1 MLNFARIRKFPQKS
15 LFLLVLFIGL
25 LQQSHTLEAREDGG
39 QLSERIDK
47 GLLWKITSAEGVA
60 GYLFGTIHSE
70 DARVLEFPQVLLDA
84 LKASPI
90 FAMELV
96 PNLPTIGQL
105 MQAMRYQDGTL
116 LEDKIGKELY
126 LQVVTRL
133 LDYGVPASEAQS
145 LKVWAAAMTLS
156 VPVPE
161 TGMFLDFS
169 LSLRAAAGGATL
181 TALET
186 LDEQVGFLQGLD
198 EENQIIM
205 LQQVVAEFSEMQTLN
220 REMVDLWLGRDLN
233 ALAEMSRLQLAEME
247 PQLAEWFQTQ
257 GIDKR
262 NAVMLKR
269 SLPLLHQGGIFIAVG
284 ALHLP
289 GKAGLIEGIREAGFE
304 LEAIW

>member
-1 MLNFARIRKFPQKS
+1 MLNIVRLNVFFQKTS
-15 LFLLVLFIGL
+15 IPLLLLVGL
-25 LQQSHTLEAREDGG
+25 LQVSLISAA
-39 QLSERIDK
+39 QLDAGTQDDAIDK
-47 GLLWKITSAEGVA
+47 GLLWKITSDEGKI

-70 DARVLEFPQVLLDA
+70 DPRVLDFPQVLLDA
-84 LKASPI
+84 VKESPI

-105 MQAMRYQDGTL
+105 MQAMRYQDGTR
-116 LEDKIGKELY
+116 LEDKIGSELY
-126 LQVVTRL
+126 RQVATKL
-133 LDYGVPASEAQS
+133 SDYAISAIDAQN

-186 LDEQVGFLQGLD
+186 LDEQVGFLQSLD
-198 EENQIIM
+198 EKNQILM
-205 LQQVVAEFSEMQTLN
+205 LQQVITEFAEQQEQN
-220 REMVDLWLGRDLN
+220 RQMVEIWLGRDLN
-233 ALAEMSRLQLAEME
+233 ALAAISRVQMADME
-247 PQLAEWFQTQ
+247 PELADWFQIK
-257 GIDKR
+257 GIDQR

-269 SLPLLHQGGIFIAVG
+269 ALPLLRQGGIFIAVG

-289 GKAGLIEGIREAGFE
+289 GKAGLIAGIQQAGFE

>member
-1 MLNFARIRKFPQKS
+1 MLNFSRLELFSKKI
-15 LFLLVLFIGL
+15 LVFLLLVSL
-25 LQQSHTLEAREDGG
+25 LQFPLLAAAQSEPVAPLAI
-39 QLSERIDK
+39 IDK
-47 GLLWKITSAEGVA
+47 GLLWKITSEQGKV

-84 LKASPI
+84 VKESPI

-105 MQAMRYQDGTL
+105 MQAMRYQDGTR
-116 LEDKIGKELY
+116 LEDEIGSELY
-126 LQVVTRL
+126 QQVVTRL
-133 LDYGVPASEAQS
+133 SDYGVPAGQAQS

-198 EENQIIM
+198 KKNQIVM
-205 LQQVVAEFSEMQTLN
+205 LQQVITEFAEMQAQN
-220 REMVDLWLGRDLN
+220 EQMVEIWLGRDLN
-233 ALAEMSRLQLAEME
+233 VLAKVSQQQMAEME
-247 PQLAEWFQTQ
+247 PELAEWFQLK
-257 GIDKR
+257 GIDQR

-269 SLPLLHQGGIFIAVG
+269 ALPLLKQGGIFIAVG

-289 GKAGLIEGIREAGFE
+289 GKAGLIAGIQQAGFK

>member
-1 MLNFARIRKFPQKS
+1 MLNFARIRNISQR
-15 LFLLVLFIGL
+15 LLILLLLSAAL
-25 LQQSHTLEAREDGG
+25 LQLPLTALASEKLENS
-39 QLSERIDK
+39 SEQVAK
-47 GLLWKITSAEGVA
+47 GLLWKITSAEGDA

-96 PNLPTIGQL
+96 PNLPTIGKL
-105 MQAMRYQDGTL
+105 MQAMRYQDGSL

-126 LQVVTRL
+126 LQVAARL
-133 LDYGVPASEAQS
+133 VDYGVPASEAQS

-169 LSLRAAAGGATL
+169 LSLRAAAGGATI

-186 LDEQVGFLQGLD
+186 LDEQVGFLQALD
-198 EENQIIM
+198 EKNQILM
-205 LQQVVAEFSEMQTLN
+205 LQQVVAEFADMQTQNL
-220 REMVDLWLGRDLN
+220 EMVDLWLGRDLN
-233 ALAEMSRLQLAEME
+233 ALAEMSRVQMAEME
-247 PQLAEWFQTQ
+247 PQLADWFQVQ

-262 NAVMLKR
+262 NVVMLR
-269 SLPLLHQGGIFIAVG
+269 RALPLLRQGGIFIAVG

-289 GKAGLIEGIREAGFE
+289 GNAGLIAGIREAGFE
-304 LEAIW
+304 LEAVW